1 VNSTLCDFA
10 DNTIFSAATSF
21 VLALLCVL
29 CDLKGY
35 SDVLRP

>member
-1 VNSTLCDFA
+1 MGTLACFGGLH
-10 DNTIFSAATSF
+10 T
-21 VLALLCVL
+21 LLLLTMTLMGLVFL